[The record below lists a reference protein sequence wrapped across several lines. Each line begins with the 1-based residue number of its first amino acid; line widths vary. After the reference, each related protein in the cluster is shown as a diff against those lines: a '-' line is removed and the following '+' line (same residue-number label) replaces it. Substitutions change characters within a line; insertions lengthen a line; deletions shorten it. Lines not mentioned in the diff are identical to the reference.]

1 MTFVDMSITRRHFE
15 ARYNQVGRCMLAD
28 LAEIFGLD
36 FDTAEHWA
44 DEIDRE
50 TNEQIAAACRP
61 LSGGGSTAGAGATA
75 HRPASASS
83 PSANP

>member
-1 MTFVDMSITRRHFE
+1 VTFVDMTITRRHFE

-28 LAEIFGLD
+28 LAEIFGIE

-50 TNEQIAAACRP
+50 TQIQIAAAPRP
-61 LSGGGSTAGAGATA
+61 LSGGGETAGAADLQ
-75 HRPASASS
+75 
-83 PSANP
+83 

>member
-1 MTFVDMSITRRHFE
+1 MTFVDMTITRRHFE

-28 LAEIFGLD
+28 LAQIFGVE
-36 FDTAEHWA
+36 FETAEHWA

-61 LSGGGSTAGAGATA
+61 LSGGGSTAGADANA
-75 HRPASASS
+75 RRSAPASSTR
-83 PSANP
+83 P

>member
-1 MTFVDMSITRRHFE
+1 MTFVDLTITRRHFE

-44 DEIDRE
+44 DEIDRD
-50 TNEQIAAACRP
+50 THEQIAAVSRP
-61 LSGGGSTAGAGATA
+61 LTGGGMAETGAPAQRT
-75 HRPASASS
+75 ASAAS
-83 PSANP
+83 PSHNQ